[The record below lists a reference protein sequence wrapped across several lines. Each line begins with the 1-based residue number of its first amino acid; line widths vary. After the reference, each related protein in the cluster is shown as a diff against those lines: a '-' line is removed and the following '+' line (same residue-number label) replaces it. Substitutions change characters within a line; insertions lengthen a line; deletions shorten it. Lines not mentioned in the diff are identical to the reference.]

1 MTIQL
6 ADQLAEGQAVDGRD
20 RLPGARAAE
29 LVARDDR
36 VMSPSLT
43 RPYPFVIA
51 RGRGARVWDVD
62 GNEYLDMTCGIAV
75 TATGHC
81 HPKVV
86 EAIQRQ
92 AEQFIHMAGTDFYYE
107 IQVDLA
113 ERLAALAPG
122 RFEKRLFLTNSGT
135 EAVEAAFKLA
145 RFTTRR
151 HRVLAFTGSFHG
163 RTMGALSLTGSKSIQ
178 RAGFGPLVSGVTH
191 APFPNPY
198 HPPLGSTAETA
209 AQAVLHH
216 IEHDLF
222 GRILPPEDVAAVFV
236 EPFQGEGGYVIPPP
250 DFLPG
255 LRQLCDRYDILL
267 VADEVQTGVGRT
279 GRWWAVDHYDVV
291 PDILCVA
298 KGIASG
304 MPLGAMIARSDLM
317 TWEPGAHGNTFGGN
331 PVACAAA
338 MATLDVIEEEGLL
351 ANAGAMGEQFLDG
364 LHDIASRYDVVGDV
378 RGVGLW
384 LAMELVEDRQT
395 KAPAKQL
402 REDVVERAF
411 QHRLLLLGAGSNTV
425 RFMPPLMVSDNEVD
439 EALRRFERALG
450 EAVAA
455 RG

>member
-1 MTIQL
+1 MTMKM
-6 ADQLAEGQAVDGRD
+6 ADGHVLAEEG
-20 RLPGARAAE
+20 RLPGSRAAAV
-29 LVARDDR
+29 VARDDR

-43 RPYPFVIA
+43 RPYPLVIA
-51 RGRGARVWDVD
+51 RGQGARVWDVD
-62 GNEYLDMTCGIAV
+62 GNEFLDMTCGIAV

-86 EAIQRQ
+86 AAIQRQ

-107 IQVDLA
+107 VEVDLA
-113 ERLAALAPG
+113 ERLTALAPG
-122 RFEKRLFLTNSGT
+122 RTEKRVFFTNSGT

-151 HRVLAFTGSFHG
+151 HHVLAFSGSFHG

-178 RAGFGPLVSGVTH
+178 RAGFGPLVPGVAH

-198 HPPLGSTAETA
+198 RPPLGSTAATA
-209 AQAVLHH
+209 AAAVLHF
-216 IEHDLF
+216 IENDLF
-222 GRILPPEDVAAVFV
+222 GRVLPPEDVAAVFV
-236 EPFQGEGGYVIPPP
+236 EPFQGEGGYVVPPP

-255 LRQLCDRYDILL
+255 LRRLCDRHDILL

-291 PDILCVA
+291 PDILCLA

-304 MPLGAMIARSDLM
+304 MPLGAMVARADLM

-351 ANAGAMGEQFLDG
+351 AHASALGEHFLDG
-364 LHDIASRYDVVGDV
+364 LHDIAARHEAVGDV

-384 LAMELVEDRQT
+384 LAVDLVEDRQSKT
-395 KAPAKQL
+395 PAKLL
-402 REDVVERAF
+402 RDDVVERAF
-411 QHRLLLLGAGSNTV
+411 EHRVLLLGAGPGAV
-425 RFMPPLMVSDNEVD
+425 RFMPPLNVSTAEVD
-439 EALRRFERALG
+439 EALGRFERALE

-455 RG
+455 R